1 MRPDAIV
8 ATGRSDYPNQV
19 NNVLGFPF
27 IFRGALDVRATAINE
42 AIGERE
48 LSALAAESLVAE
60 IRAGNEGLENAAK
73 DIETQAAVMET
84 QSGVQTILMAG
95 GAATLA
101 TAASA
106 ARNSARAELGLM
118 VSVDL
123 CQSCMK

>member
-1 MRPDAIV
+1 MA
-8 ATGRSDYPNQV
+8 
-19 NNVLGFPF
+19 
-27 IFRGALDVRATAINE
+27 RAQAADTTVAINE
-42 AIGERE
+42 AIGERD

-60 IRAGNEGLENAAK
+60 IRARNEGLENAAK
-73 DIETQAAVMET
+73 DIETQAAVMEN
-84 QSGVQTILMAG
+84 QSGVQTTLMAG

-106 ARNSARAELGLM
+106 ARNSARAVLGLM